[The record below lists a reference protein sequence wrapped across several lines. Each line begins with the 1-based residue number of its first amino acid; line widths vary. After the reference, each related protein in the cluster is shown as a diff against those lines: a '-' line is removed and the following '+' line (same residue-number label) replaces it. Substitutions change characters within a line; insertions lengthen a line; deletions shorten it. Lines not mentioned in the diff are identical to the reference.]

1 MSPND
6 QDLDTWEKFKLLLKA
21 LGAIV
26 ALTVALFSI
35 FQLVL
40 TLGYRLSWWPYEP
53 LFGG

>member
-1 MSPND
+1 MSQND
-6 QDLDTWEKFKLLLKA
+6 PHLSIWEKFILLLQGLGAVLA
-21 LGAIV
+21 LG
-26 ALTVALFSI
+26 VALFSI